1 MPLTQDCPAPLIGSL
16 TGHYS
21 NTGRHSSSLWS
32 ASLTSVLQESF
43 GICLHSAQWYNCAVS
58 LGNILEASEVGTSLY
73 SGDFRW
79 HQWCLHYRGSTVL
92 ILVHTV
98 ATHKSTT
105 LLQRVI
111 L

>member
-1 MPLTQDCPAPLIGSL
+1 MVQL
-16 TGHYS
+16 
-21 NTGRHSSSLWS
+21 R
-32 ASLTSVLQESF
+32 SVTP
-43 GICLHSAQWYNCAVS
+43 I
-58 LGNILEASEVGTSLY
+58 GNILEAFKVGTPLY

-92 ILVHTV
+92 ILVDTVGTHT
-98 ATHKSTT
+98 STT